1 MYQSSN
7 FCDLI
12 NEVRY
17 KILCKLYNRYKYAIK
32 IALEN
37 ANENNIADAKMS
49 ELDYILQEIEKFPI
63 AWSFYKKQD
72 IHFSQDFENLVI
84 FREDQISN
92 Y

>member
-37 ANENNIADAKMS
+37 ANENNIADGNKMI
-49 ELDYILQEIEKFPI
+49 ELNSKN
-63 AWSFYKKQD
+63 A
-72 IHFSQDFENLVI
+72 ENN
-84 FREDQISN
+84 F
-92 Y
+92 